1 MATPAPCLTLFRL
14 PFRVS
19 LHLLYKPYA
28 LHGAARAFLNAGN
41 ATNPVRSSIITK
53 HHQKLSAHVF
63 IAAIIILLGI
73 LFGTAVTPA
82 TRGQAT
88 PPDAQTGVSVEASQ
102 SIFSVMCALDAA
114 GFAADESTLSEM
126 PSRLALRGELLKL
139 QGPATEAL
147 RQFYHDYALADP
159 GETLSRY
166 ITFALVIGPPPS
178 FTFLLDH
185 DVMPP
190 DALAIEGFQEVLANF
205 YHEAHL
211 DLRWAAVEPEYTRA
225 VERYQS
231 PVRRVVTVS
240 DAYLRE
246 IYRPRY
252 AHSFTVYIEP
262 LVGNRT
268 NFRNNGNHYA
278 IVVDG
283 GPEFPE
289 ADVRHAYLHFL
300 LDPLPLK
307 YRENVMKKRGL
318 LNIAARAPRLSPEYK
333 NDFMAYADEC
343 LIKAVE
349 LRIRHLKPDKEEA
362 VLADDD
368 KDGFIMVRSYV
379 AQLQKFEKA
388 EPAMSY
394 YFPDLI
400 DGIDLAAE
408 QKRLQNFQFAASQEA
423 GPEKAAPGGVRAG
436 SQPGQTG
443 DSQSE
448 LESALAQGDHEI
460 ALQDA
465 AAAGKTFEKI
475 LAKYP
480 ENARATFGLAVASLL
495 NHDADRA
502 QELFEKLVAAAA
514 AGQATSAEPAGQAP
528 GQAPAAAGAA
538 PDPGIVSW
546 SHVYLGRLHDFAEER
561 DQALVEYRA
570 ALGIAG
576 APEAVRVAAQRGI
589 DAPYNPRGAGGSS
602 APPRQ

>member
-1 MATPAPCLTLFRL
+1 M
-14 PFRVS
+14 
-19 LHLLYKPYA
+19 
-28 LHGAARAFLNAGN
+28 
-41 ATNPVRSSIITK
+41 RSSVIPK
-53 HHQKLSAHVF
+53 RSQKFSAHVF
-63 IAAIIILLGI
+63 LAAIIILLG
-73 LFGTAVTPA
+73 TATTPA
-82 TRGQAT
+82 TRGQAG
-88 PPDAQTGVSVEASQ
+88 PAEVQTGVSVEASP

-114 GFAADESTLSEM
+114 GFAADESTLTEM

-147 RQFYHDYALADP
+147 RQFYRDYALADP

-166 ITFALVIGPPPS
+166 ITFALVIGPPPN
-178 FTFLLDH
+178 FAFLLGH
-185 DVMPP
+185 DVLPP
-190 DALAIEGFQEVLANF
+190 DALAIEGFEEVLANF

-211 DLRWAAVEPEYTRA
+211 DLRWASVEPEYNRA

-246 IYRPRY
+246 IYKPRY

-283 GPEFPE
+283 GPQFPE

-307 YRENVMKKRGL
+307 YRESLMKKRGL

-362 VLADDD
+362 ALAEDDQA
-368 KDGFIMVRSYV
+368 GFIMVRSFV
-379 AQLQKFEKA
+379 VQLQKFEKA

-400 DGIDLAAE
+400 EGIDLEAE
-408 QKRLQNFQFAASQEA
+408 QKRLQNFQFAALPEA
-423 GPEKAAPGGVRAG
+423 APEKAAPGSARGG
-436 SQPGQTG
+436 LQPGQAANPE
-443 DSQSE
+443 SE
-448 LESALAQGDHEI
+448 LENALAQGDHEI

-465 AAAGKTFEKI
+465 VAAGKTFEKI

-480 ENARATFGLAVASLL
+480 DNARANFGLAVASLL

-502 QELFEKLVAAAA
+502 QELFEKLVGA
-514 AGQATSAEPAGQAP
+514 
-528 GQAPAAAGAA
+528 APAASGAEGQA
-538 PDPGIVSW
+538 AATHDPSVVAW

-561 DQALVEYRA
+561 DQALAEYQA
-570 ALGIAG
+570 ALATAG
-576 APEAVRVAAQRGI
+576 APEAARVAAQRGI
-589 DAPYNPRGAGGSS
+589 DAPYSPRGASAASS
-602 APPRQ
+602 TSGTSAAPKQ

>member
-1 MATPAPCLTLFRL
+1 
-14 PFRVS
+14 
-19 LHLLYKPYA
+19 
-28 LHGAARAFLNAGN
+28 
-41 ATNPVRSSIITK
+41 
-53 HHQKLSAHVF
+53 
-63 IAAIIILLGI
+63 
-73 LFGTAVTPA
+73 
-82 TRGQAT
+82 
-88 PPDAQTGVSVEASQ
+88 VEVSQ

-126 PSRLALRGELLKL
+126 PSRLALRGELLSL

-166 ITFALVIGPPPS
+166 ITFALVVGPPPS
-178 FTFLLDH
+178 FTFLLNH

-211 DLRWAAVEPEYTRA
+211 DLRWAAVEPEYNR
-225 VERYQS
+225 VIERYQS

-289 ADVRHAYLHFL
+289 ADIRHAYLHFL

-318 LNIAARAPRLSPEYK
+318 LNIAARAPRLSSEYK

-362 VLADDD
+362 VLAEDDQS
-368 KDGFIMVRSYV
+368 GFIMVRSYV
-379 AQLQKFEKA
+379 VQLQKFEKA

-408 QKRLQNFQFAASQEA
+408 QKRLQNFQFAALQEA
-423 GPEKAAPGGVRAG
+423 GPDKAAPGGARG
-436 SQPGQTG
+436 GLQPGQAAN
-443 DSQSE
+443 SQSD

-480 ENARATFGLAVASLL
+480 DNARASFGLAVASLL

-502 QELFEKLVAAAA
+502 QELFEKLVAAAPA
-514 AGQATSAEPAGQAP
+514 AGGAAGSDAGSSGAAASGQP
-528 GQAPAAAGAA
+528 TGQAPAVASAA

-561 DQALVEYRA
+561 DQAVVEYRA

-576 APEAVRVAAQRGI
+576 APEAARVAAQRGI
-589 DAPYNPRGAGGSS
+589 DAPYNPRGVGGSS
-602 APPRQ
+602 APRKE

>member
-1 MATPAPCLTLFRL
+1 
-14 PFRVS
+14 
-19 LHLLYKPYA
+19 
-28 LHGAARAFLNAGN
+28 
-41 ATNPVRSSIITK
+41 VRSSIIPK
-53 HHQKLSAHVF
+53 RSQKFSAQVF
-63 IAAIIILLGI
+63 FAAIIILLG
-73 LFGTAVTPA
+73 TAFTPQ
-82 TRGQAT
+82 THGQAG
-88 PPDAQTGVSVEASQ
+88 PEGAQTGVSVEASQ
-102 SIFSVMCALDAA
+102 QIFSVMCALDAA

-139 QGPATEAL
+139 QGPATDAL
-147 RQFYHDYALADP
+147 RQFYRDYQLADP

-166 ITFALVIGPPPS
+166 ITFSLVVGPPPN
-178 FTFLLDH
+178 FAFLLDH
-185 DVMPP
+185 DVLPP
-190 DALAIEGFQEVLANF
+190 DALAIEGFQEVLTNF

-211 DLRWAAVEPEYTRA
+211 DLRWASVEPEYNRA
-225 VERYQS
+225 IERYQS

-307 YRENVMKKRGL
+307 YREAVMKKRGL
-318 LNIAARAPRLSPEYK
+318 LNIAARAPRLSAEYK

-349 LRIRHLKPDKEEA
+349 LRIRHLKPDQEEA
-362 VLADDD
+362 VLAEDDQ
-368 KDGFIMVRSYV
+368 DGFIMVRMFV
-379 AQLQKFEKA
+379 VQLQKFEKA

-400 DGIDLAAE
+400 DGIDLEAE
-408 QKRLQNFQFAASQEA
+408 QKRLQNFQFAALPAAEPKNGAA
-423 GPEKAAPGGVRAG
+423 GGARGGL
-436 SQPGQTG
+436 QPGQAATP
-443 DSQSE
+443 QSE

-480 ENARATFGLAVASLL
+480 DNARANFGLAVASLL

-502 QELFEKLVAAAA
+502 QELFEKLVAAPAA
-514 AGQATSAEPAGQAP
+514 ASGQPA
-528 GQAPAAAGAA
+528 GQAPAAASPA

-570 ALGIAG
+570 ALAIDG

-589 DAPYNPRGAGGSS
+589 DAPYNPRGASGASGSS
-602 APPRQ
+602 GASGTSVPPRR

>member
-1 MATPAPCLTLFRL
+1 
-14 PFRVS
+14 
-19 LHLLYKPYA
+19 
-28 LHGAARAFLNAGN
+28 
-41 ATNPVRSSIITK
+41 VRSFIISK
-53 HHQKLSAHVF
+53 RSQIFSAQVF
-63 IAAIIILLGI
+63 LAATIILL
-73 LFGTAVTPA
+73 GTAVTPQ
-82 TRGQAT
+82 THGQAV
-88 PPDAQTGVSVEASQ
+88 PEGAQTGVSVEASQ
-102 SIFSVMCALDAA
+102 QIFSVMCALDAA

-139 QGPATEAL
+139 QGPATDAL
-147 RQFYHDYALADP
+147 RQFYRDYQLADP

-166 ITFALVIGPPPS
+166 ITFSLVVGPPPN

-185 DVMPP
+185 DVLPP
-190 DALAIEGFQEVLANF
+190 DVLALEGFQEVLTNF

-211 DLRWAAVEPEYTRA
+211 DLRWASVEPEYNRA

-240 DAYLRE
+240 NGYLRE

-307 YRENVMKKRGL
+307 YREAVMKKRGL
-318 LNIAARAPRLSPEYK
+318 LNIAARAPRLSAEYK

-349 LRIRHLKPDKEEA
+349 LRIRHLKQDKEEA
-362 VLADDD
+362 VLAEDDQ
-368 KDGFIMVRSYV
+368 DGFIMVRMFV
-379 AQLQKFEKA
+379 VQLQKFEKA

-400 DGIDLAAE
+400 DGINLEAE
-408 QKRLQNFQFAASQEA
+408 QKRLQNFQFAALAEP
-423 GPEKAAPGGVRAG
+423 GPESKAPGGGRG
-436 SQPGQTG
+436 GLQPGLAATP
-443 DSQSE
+443 QSE

-480 ENARATFGLAVASLL
+480 DNARANFGLAVASLL

-502 QELFEKLVAAAA
+502 QELFEKLVAAPAA
-514 AGQATSAEPAGQAP
+514 ASGQPAGQAP
-528 GQAPAAAGAA
+528 ADASAS

-561 DQALVEYRA
+561 DQALAEYRA
-570 ALGIAG
+570 ALAIDG
-576 APEAVRVAAQRGI
+576 APEAARVAAQRGI
-589 DAPYNPRGAGGSS
+589 DAPYNPRGSSGASGVS
-602 APPRQ
+602 APPKQ

>member
-1 MATPAPCLTLFRL
+1 
-14 PFRVS
+14 V
-19 LHLLYKPYA
+19 
-28 LHGAARAFLNAGN
+28 
-41 ATNPVRSSIITK
+41 
-53 HHQKLSAHVF
+53 HVF
-63 IAAIIILLGI
+63 VAAIIIML
-73 LFGTAVTPA
+73 GTAVTPEM
-82 TRGQAT
+82 RGQAA
-88 PPDAQTGVSVEASQ
+88 PADAQTGVSVEASQ
-102 SIFSVMCALDAA
+102 QIFSVMCALDAA

-147 RQFYHDYALADP
+147 RQFYHDYAMADP

-178 FTFLLDH
+178 FTFLLSH
-185 DVMPP
+185 EVMPP
-190 DALAIEGFQEVLANF
+190 DALAIEGFQEVLQNF

-211 DLRWAAVEPEYTRA
+211 DLRWAAVESEYNRA
-225 VERYQS
+225 IERYES

-240 DAYLRE
+240 DGYLRE
-246 IYRPRY
+246 IYRPHY
-252 AHSFTVYIEP
+252 GHSFTVYIEP

-283 GPEFPE
+283 GPQFPE
-289 ADVRHAYLHFL
+289 ADIRHAYLHFM

-307 YRENVMKKRGL
+307 YREALMKKRGL
-318 LNIAARAPRLSPEYK
+318 LNIAARAPRLAPEYK

-349 LRIRHLKPDKEEA
+349 LRIRHLKPDQEEA
-362 VLADDD
+362 VLAADDQ
-368 KDGFIMVRSYV
+368 DGFIMVRMFV
-379 AQLQKFEKA
+379 VQLQKFEKA

-394 YFPDLI
+394 YFPDMI
-400 DGIDLAAE
+400 DGINLEVE
-408 QKRLQNFQFAASQEA
+408 QKRLQNFQFAALDSG
-423 GPEKAAPGGVRAG
+423 GPEKAAPGDVRG
-436 SQPGQTG
+436 GLQPGQAATP
-443 DSQSE
+443 QAE

-480 ENARATFGLAVASLL
+480 DNARANFGLAVASLL

-502 QELFEKLVAAAA
+502 QELFEKLVAAAPGAGGVGAAADAGTSAPAGSVQPVGHA
-514 AGQATSAEPAGQAP
+514 AGV
-528 GQAPAAAGAA
+528 APAEANAA

-561 DQALVEYRA
+561 DQAIVEYRA
-570 ALGIAG
+570 ALAIAG
-576 APEAVRVAAQRGI
+576 APEAARVAAQRGI
-589 DAPYNPRGAGGSS
+589 EAPYNPRGASGASGANGGNGAG
-602 APPRQ
+602 APPKQ

>member
-1 MATPAPCLTLFRL
+1 MHPACLTLLRL

-19 LHLLYKPYA
+19 LHLLCKN
-28 LHGAARAFLNAGN
+28 ARAGRAGVCVSRSKAAN
-41 ATNPVRSSIITK
+41 STKLVRSSIIPK
-53 HHQKLSAHVF
+53 RSQKSSAQVF
-63 IAAIIILLGI
+63 LAAAIILLGSAI
-73 LFGTAVTPA
+73 TPQ
-82 TRGQAT
+82 TQGQT
-88 PPDAQTGVSVEASQ
+88 GPEGAQTGVSVEASPQ
-102 SIFSVMCALDAA
+102 IFSVMCALEAA

-139 QGPATEAL
+139 QGPATDAL
-147 RQFYHDYALADP
+147 RQFYRDYALSDP

-166 ITFALVIGPPPS
+166 ITFSLVIGPPPS

-185 DVMPP
+185 DVLPP

-211 DLRWAAVEPEYTRA
+211 DLRWASVEPEYNRA

-240 DAYLRE
+240 NAYLRE
-246 IYRPRY
+246 IYTPRY
-252 AHSFTVYIEP
+252 SHSFTVYIEP

-289 ADVRHAYLHFL
+289 ADIRHAYLHFL

-307 YRENVMKKRGL
+307 YRESVMKKRGL
-318 LNIAARAPRLSPEYK
+318 LNIAARAPRLSAEYK

-362 VLADDD
+362 VLVEDDQA
-368 KDGFIMVRSYV
+368 GFIMVRSFV

-400 DGIDLAAE
+400 DGINLEAE
-408 QKRLQNFQFAASQEA
+408 QKRLQNFQFAALPEMEA
-423 GPEKAAPGGVRAG
+423 KNAAPGSARGG
-436 SQPGQTG
+436 LQPGPAATP
-443 DSQSE
+443 QSE

-480 ENARATFGLAVASLL
+480 DNARANFGLAVASLL

-502 QELFEKLVAAAA
+502 QELFEKLVAAPPAAAA
-514 AGQATSAEPAGQAP
+514 AGQPPSEASP
-528 GQAPAAAGAA
+528 A
-538 PDPGIVSW
+538 PDPSIVSW

-561 DQALVEYRA
+561 DQALTEYRA
-570 ALGIAG
+570 ALAIDG
-576 APEAVRVAAQRGI
+576 APEAARVAAQRGI
-589 DAPYNPRGAGGSS
+589 DAPYNPRGTSGSSGASGASGVS
-602 APPRQ
+602 APPKQ

>member
-1 MATPAPCLTLFRL
+1 M
-14 PFRVS
+14 
-19 LHLLYKPYA
+19 
-28 LHGAARAFLNAGN
+28 
-41 ATNPVRSSIITK
+41 
-53 HHQKLSAHVF
+53 
-63 IAAIIILLGI
+63 
-73 LFGTAVTPA
+73 
-82 TRGQAT
+82 RGQAA
-88 PPDAQTGVSVEASQ
+88 PADAQTGVSVEASQ
-102 SIFSVMCALDAA
+102 QIFSVMCALDAA

-147 RQFYHDYALADP
+147 RQFYHDYAMADP

-178 FTFLLDH
+178 FTFLLSH
-185 DVMPP
+185 EVMPP
-190 DALAIEGFQEVLANF
+190 DALAIEGFQEVLQNF

-211 DLRWAAVEPEYTRA
+211 DLRWAAVESEYNRA
-225 VERYQS
+225 IERYES

-240 DAYLRE
+240 DGYLRE
-246 IYRPRY
+246 IYRPHY
-252 AHSFTVYIEP
+252 GHSFTVYIEP

-283 GPEFPE
+283 GPQFPE
-289 ADVRHAYLHFL
+289 ADIRHAYLHFM

-307 YRENVMKKRGL
+307 YREALMKKRGL
-318 LNIAARAPRLSPEYK
+318 LNIAARAPRLAPEYK

-349 LRIRHLKPDKEEA
+349 LRIRHLKPDQEEA
-362 VLADDD
+362 VLAADDQ
-368 KDGFIMVRSYV
+368 DGFIMVRMFV
-379 AQLQKFEKA
+379 VQLQKFEKA

-394 YFPDLI
+394 YFPDMI
-400 DGIDLAAE
+400 DGINLEVE
-408 QKRLQNFQFAASQEA
+408 QKRLQNFQFAALDSG
-423 GPEKAAPGGVRAG
+423 GPEKAAPGDVRG
-436 SQPGQTG
+436 GLQPGQAATP
-443 DSQSE
+443 QAE

-480 ENARATFGLAVASLL
+480 DNARANFGLAVASLL

-502 QELFEKLVAAAA
+502 QELFEKLVAAAPGAGGVGAAADAGTSAPAGSVQPVGHA
-514 AGQATSAEPAGQAP
+514 AGV
-528 GQAPAAAGAA
+528 APAEANAA

-561 DQALVEYRA
+561 DQAIVEYRA
-570 ALGIAG
+570 ALAIAG
-576 APEAVRVAAQRGI
+576 APEAARVAAQRGI
-589 DAPYNPRGAGGSS
+589 EAPYNPRGASGASGANGGNGAG
-602 APPRQ
+602 APPKQ

>member
-1 MATPAPCLTLFRL
+1 M
-14 PFRVS
+14 
-19 LHLLYKPYA
+19 
-28 LHGAARAFLNAGN
+28 FL
-41 ATNPVRSSIITK
+41 
-53 HHQKLSAHVF
+53 
-63 IAAIIILLGI
+63 AAIIIFLGS
-73 LFGTAVTPA
+73 AVTPS
-82 TRGQAT
+82 TRGQAG
-88 PPDAQTGVSVEASQ
+88 PGDVQTGVSVEASQ

-114 GFAADESTLSEM
+114 GFAADESTLTEM

-147 RQFYHDYALADP
+147 RQFYRDYALADP

-166 ITFALVIGPPPS
+166 ITFALVIGPPPN
-178 FTFLLDH
+178 FAFLLGH
-185 DVMPP
+185 DVLPP
-190 DALAIEGFQEVLANF
+190 DALAIEGFEEVLANF

-211 DLRWAAVEPEYTRA
+211 DLRWASVEPEYNRA

-246 IYRPRY
+246 IYKPRY

-283 GPEFPE
+283 GPQFPE

-307 YRENVMKKRGL
+307 YRESLMKKRGL

-362 VLADDD
+362 VLAEDDQA
-368 KDGFIMVRSYV
+368 GFIMVRSFV

-400 DGIDLAAE
+400 DGINLEAE
-408 QKRLQNFQFAASQEA
+408 QKRLQNFQFAALPEA
-423 GPEKAAPGGVRAG
+423 AAEKTAPGSARGG
-436 SQPGQTG
+436 LQPGQ
-443 DSQSE
+443 SANPEAE
-448 LESALAQGDHEI
+448 LENELAQGDHEI

-465 AAAGKTFEKI
+465 VAAGKTFEKI
-475 LAKYP
+475 LTKYP
-480 ENARATFGLAVASLL
+480 DNARANFGLAVASLL

-502 QELFEKLVAAAA
+502 QELFEKLVGA
-514 AGQATSAEPAGQAP
+514 
-528 GQAPAAAGAA
+528 APAASGAEGQA
-538 PDPGIVSW
+538 AATHDPSVVAW

-561 DQALVEYRA
+561 DQALAEYQA
-570 ALGIAG
+570 SLATAG
-576 APEAVRVAAQRGI
+576 APEAARVAAQRGI
-589 DAPYNPRGAGGSS
+589 DAPYSPRGASAASGASGTS
-602 APPRQ
+602 APPKQ

>member
-1 MATPAPCLTLFRL
+1 
-14 PFRVS
+14 
-19 LHLLYKPYA
+19 
-28 LHGAARAFLNAGN
+28 
-41 ATNPVRSSIITK
+41 VRSSIIPK
-53 HHQKLSAHVF
+53 RSQKFSAQVF
-63 IAAIIILLGI
+63 LAAIIILLS
-73 LFGTAVTPA
+73 TAVTPA
-82 TRGQAT
+82 TRGQAG
-88 PPDAQTGVSVEASQ
+88 PEGAQTGVSVEASQ
-102 SIFSVMCALDAA
+102 QIFSVMCALDAA

-139 QGPATEAL
+139 QGPATDAL
-147 RQFYHDYALADP
+147 RQFYRDYALADP

-166 ITFALVIGPPPS
+166 ITFSLVIGPSPN

-185 DVMPP
+185 DVLPP
-190 DALAIEGFQEVLANF
+190 DALTIEGFQEVLANF
-205 YHEAHL
+205 YREAHL
-211 DLRWAAVEPEYTRA
+211 DLRWASVEPEYNRA
-225 VERYQS
+225 IERYQS

-246 IYRPRY
+246 IYKPRY

-283 GPEFPE
+283 GPQFPE

-307 YRENVMKKRGL
+307 YRESVMKKRGL
-318 LNIAARAPRLSPEYK
+318 LNIAARAPRLSAEYK

-362 VLADDD
+362 VLAEDDQA
-368 KDGFIMVRSYV
+368 GFIMVRSFV
-379 AQLQKFEKA
+379 VQLRKFEKA

-408 QKRLQNFQFAASQEA
+408 EKRLQNFQFAALPEA
-423 GPEKAAPGGVRAG
+423 GPENAAHGGARG
-436 SQPGQTG
+436 GLQPGQAANP
-443 DSQSE
+443 QSE

-465 AAAGKTFEKI
+465 VAASKTFEKI

-480 ENARATFGLAVASLL
+480 DNARANFGLAVASLL

-502 QELFEKLVAAAA
+502 QELFEKLVGAAPTGVG
-514 AGQATSAEPAGQAP
+514 AGAQTSTPTSSAQPAGD
-528 GQAPAAAGAA
+528 APAEASAA
-538 PDPGIVSW
+538 PDPSIVAW

-561 DQALVEYRA
+561 DQAISEYRA
-570 ALGIAG
+570 ALAIAG
-576 APEAVRVAAQRGI
+576 APEAARVAAQRGI
-589 DAPYNPRGAGGSS
+589 EAPYNPRGASGASGTSATG
-602 APPRQ
+602 APPKQ

>member
-1 MATPAPCLTLFRL
+1 M
-14 PFRVS
+14 
-19 LHLLYKPYA
+19 
-28 LHGAARAFLNAGN
+28 
-41 ATNPVRSSIITK
+41 VRSSVIPK
-53 HHQKLSAHVF
+53 RHQKVSAHVVL
-63 IAAIIILLGI
+63 AAIIILLG
-73 LFGTAVTPA
+73 TVSTRS
-82 TRGQAT
+82 TRGQAG

-147 RQFYHDYALADP
+147 RQFYHDYVLADP

-178 FTFLLDH
+178 FTFLLGH

-190 DALAIEGFQEVLANF
+190 DVLAIESFQEVLANF

-211 DLRWAAVEPEYTRA
+211 DLRWAAVEPEYNRSI
-225 VERYQS
+225 ERYQS

-318 LNIAARAPRLSPEYK
+318 LNIAARAPRLSSEYK

-362 VLADDD
+362 VLAEDDQS
-368 KDGFIMVRSYV
+368 GFIMVRSYV
-379 AQLQKFEKA
+379 VQLQKFEKA

-400 DGIDLAAE
+400 DGIDLTAE
-408 QKRLQNFQFAASQEA
+408 QKRLQNFQFAALQDA
-423 GPEKAAPGGVRAG
+423 GAEKAAPGGARG
-436 SQPGQTG
+436 GLQPGQAAN
-443 DSQSE
+443 SQSD

-480 ENARATFGLAVASLL
+480 DNARASFGLAVASLL

-502 QELFEKLVAAAA
+502 QELFEKLVAAAPA
-514 AGQATSAEPAGQAP
+514 AGGVAGSDAGSNGAAASGQPAGQP
-528 GQAPAAAGAA
+528 TGQAADMASAA
-538 PDPGIVSW
+538 PDPGIASW

-576 APEAVRVAAQRGI
+576 APEAARVAAQRGI
-589 DAPYNPRGAGGSS
+589 DAPYNPRGAGSSS
-602 APPRQ
+602 APPKE

>member
-1 MATPAPCLTLFRL
+1 
-14 PFRVS
+14 
-19 LHLLYKPYA
+19 
-28 LHGAARAFLNAGN
+28 
-41 ATNPVRSSIITK
+41 VRSSVIAK
-53 HHQKLSAHVF
+53 HHQKFSAHVLV
-63 IAAIIILLGI
+63 AAIIVLL
-73 LFGTAVTPA
+73 GTAVTPA
-82 TRGQAT
+82 MRGQAG
-88 PPDAQTGVSVEASQ
+88 PADAQTGVSVEASQ

-126 PSRLALRGELLKL
+126 PSRLALRGELLKM
-139 QGPATEAL
+139 QGPATDVL
-147 RQFYHDYALADP
+147 RQFYRDYALADP

-166 ITFALVIGPPPS
+166 ITFALVIGPPPR

-190 DALAIEGFQEVLANF
+190 DALTIEGFQEVLANF

-211 DLRWAAVEPEYTRA
+211 DLRWASVEPEYNRA
-225 VERYQS
+225 IERYQS

-246 IYRPRY
+246 IYRSRY
-252 AHSFTVYIEP
+252 GHSFTVYIEP

-283 GPEFPE
+283 GPQFPE
-289 ADVRHAYLHFL
+289 ADVRHAYLHFM

-349 LRIRHLKPDKEEA
+349 LRIRHLKPDQEEA

-368 KDGFIMVRSYV
+368 KGGFIMVRSYV

-394 YFPDLI
+394 YFPDMI

-408 QKRLQNFQFAASQEA
+408 QKRLQNFQFAALQDA
-423 GPEKAAPGGVRAG
+423 GPEKAAPGAVRSG
-436 SQPGQTG
+436 LQPGQAA
-443 DSQSE
+443 DPQSD

-465 AAAGKTFEKI
+465 AAAGKTFEQI

-480 ENARATFGLAVASLL
+480 DNARASFGLAVASLL

-502 QELFEKLVAAAA
+502 QELFEKLVAAAL
-514 AGQATSAEPAGQAP
+514 AGQPA
-528 GQAPAAAGAA
+528 GQAPAAAIAA

-570 ALGIAG
+570 ALAIAG
-576 APEAVRVAAQRGI
+576 APEAARVAAQRGI
-589 DAPYNPRGAGGSS
+589 DAPYNPRGAGGTS
-602 APPRQ
+602 APPKQ

>member
-1 MATPAPCLTLFRL
+1 
-14 PFRVS
+14 
-19 LHLLYKPYA
+19 
-28 LHGAARAFLNAGN
+28 
-41 ATNPVRSSIITK
+41 VRSSVIPK
-53 HHQKLSAHVF
+53 RSQKFSAHVF
-63 IAAIIILLGI
+63 LAAIIILLG
-73 LFGTAVTPA
+73 TATTPA
-82 TRGQAT
+82 TRGQAG
-88 PPDAQTGVSVEASQ
+88 PAEVQTGVSVEASP

-114 GFAADESTLSEM
+114 GFAADESTLTEM

-147 RQFYHDYALADP
+147 RQFYRDYALADP

-166 ITFALVIGPPPS
+166 ITFALVIGPPPN
-178 FTFLLDH
+178 FAFLLGH
-185 DVMPP
+185 DVLPP
-190 DALAIEGFQEVLANF
+190 DALAIEGFEEVLANF

-211 DLRWAAVEPEYTRA
+211 DLRWASVEPEYNRA

-246 IYRPRY
+246 IYKPRY

-283 GPEFPE
+283 GPQFPE

-307 YRENVMKKRGL
+307 YRELLMKKRGL

-362 VLADDD
+362 ALAEDDQA
-368 KDGFIMVRSYV
+368 GFIMVRSFV
-379 AQLQKFEKA
+379 VQLQKFEKA

-400 DGIDLAAE
+400 EGIDLEAE
-408 QKRLQNFQFAASQEA
+408 QKRLQNFQFAALPEA
-423 GPEKAAPGGVRAG
+423 APEKAAPGSARGG
-436 SQPGQTG
+436 LQPGQAANPE
-443 DSQSE
+443 SE
-448 LESALAQGDHEI
+448 LENALAQGDHEI

-465 AAAGKTFEKI
+465 VAAGKTFEKI
-475 LAKYP
+475 LEKYP
-480 ENARATFGLAVASLL
+480 DNARANFGLAVASLL

-502 QELFEKLVAAAA
+502 QELFEKLVGA
-514 AGQATSAEPAGQAP
+514 
-528 GQAPAAAGAA
+528 APAASGAEGQA
-538 PDPGIVSW
+538 AATHDPSVVAW

-561 DQALVEYRA
+561 DQALAEYQA
-570 ALGIAG
+570 ALATAG
-576 APEAVRVAAQRGI
+576 APEAARVAAQRGI
-589 DAPYNPRGAGGSS
+589 DAPYSPRGASAASS
-602 APPRQ
+602 TSGTSAAPKQ

>member
-1 MATPAPCLTLFRL
+1 
-14 PFRVS
+14 
-19 LHLLYKPYA
+19 
-28 LHGAARAFLNAGN
+28 
-41 ATNPVRSSIITK
+41 VRSFIISK
-53 HHQKLSAHVF
+53 RSQRFSAQVF
-63 IAAIIILLGI
+63 LAAIII
-73 LFGTAVTPA
+73 LFGTAVTPQMH
-82 TRGQAT
+82 GQGV
-88 PPDAQTGVSVEASQ
+88 PEGAQTGVSVEASQ
-102 SIFSVMCALDAA
+102 QIFSVMCALDAA

-126 PSRLALRGELLKL
+126 PSRLALRGELLRL
-139 QGPATEAL
+139 QGPATDAL
-147 RQFYHDYALADP
+147 RQFYRDYQLADP

-166 ITFALVIGPPPS
+166 ITFALVIGPPPN

-185 DVMPP
+185 DVLPP
-190 DALAIEGFQEVLANF
+190 DVLAIEGFQEVLTNF

-211 DLRWAAVEPEYTRA
+211 DLRWASVEPEYNRA

-240 DAYLRE
+240 NAYLRE
-246 IYRPRY
+246 IYTPRY

-283 GPEFPE
+283 GPQFPE
-289 ADVRHAYLHFL
+289 ADVRHAYLHFM

-307 YRENVMKKRGL
+307 YREAVMKKRGL
-318 LNIAARAPRLSPEYK
+318 LNIAARAPRLTAEYK

-343 LIKAVE
+343 FIKAVE

-362 VLADDD
+362 VLVEDDQA
-368 KDGFIMVRSYV
+368 GFIMVRTFV
-379 AQLQKFEKA
+379 VQLQKFEKA

-400 DGIDLAAE
+400 DGINLEEE
-408 QKRLQNFQFAASQEA
+408 QKRLQNFQFAALPEA
-423 GPEKAAPGGVRAG
+423 EPKNGTPGGARG
-436 SQPGQTG
+436 GLQPGQAA
-443 DSQSE
+443 SPQSE

-465 AAAGKTFEKI
+465 AAAGKIFEKI

-480 ENARATFGLAVASLL
+480 DNARANFGLAVASLL

-502 QELFEKLVAAAA
+502 QELFEKLVAAPHAA
-514 AGQATSAEPAGQAP
+514 AAE
-528 GQAPAAAGAA
+528 GQAPAEANAA
-538 PDPGIVSW
+538 PDPSIVSW

-561 DQALVEYRA
+561 DQAVVEYRA
-570 ALGIAG
+570 ALAIDG
-576 APEAVRVAAQRGI
+576 APEAARVAAQRGI
-589 DAPYNPRGAGGSS
+589 DAPYNPHGASGAGGGSGAS
-602 APPRQ
+602 APPKQ

>member
-1 MATPAPCLTLFRL
+1 MHPACLTLLRL

-19 LHLLYKPYA
+19 LHLLCKN
-28 LHGAARAFLNAGN
+28 ARAGRAGVCVSRSKAAN
-41 ATNPVRSSIITK
+41 STKLVRSSIIPK
-53 HHQKLSAHVF
+53 RSQKSSAQVF
-63 IAAIIILLGI
+63 LAAAIILLGSAI
-73 LFGTAVTPA
+73 TPQ
-82 TRGQAT
+82 TQGQT
-88 PPDAQTGVSVEASQ
+88 GPEGAQTGVSVEASPQ
-102 SIFSVMCALDAA
+102 IFSVMCALEAA

-139 QGPATEAL
+139 QGPATDAL
-147 RQFYHDYALADP
+147 RQFYRDYALSDP

-166 ITFALVIGPPPS
+166 ITFSLVIGPPPS

-185 DVMPP
+185 DVLPP

-211 DLRWAAVEPEYTRA
+211 DLRWASVEPEYNRA

-240 DAYLRE
+240 NAYLRE
-246 IYRPRY
+246 IYTPRY
-252 AHSFTVYIEP
+252 SHSFTVYIQP

-289 ADVRHAYLHFL
+289 ADIRHAYLHFL

-307 YRENVMKKRGL
+307 YRESVMKKRGL
-318 LNIAARAPRLSPEYK
+318 LNIAARAPRLSAEYK

-362 VLADDD
+362 VLVEDDQA
-368 KDGFIMVRSYV
+368 GFIMVRSFV

-400 DGIDLAAE
+400 DGINLEAE
-408 QKRLQNFQFAASQEA
+408 QKRLQNFQFAALPEMEA
-423 GPEKAAPGGVRAG
+423 KNAAPGSARGG
-436 SQPGQTG
+436 LQPGPAATP
-443 DSQSE
+443 QSE

-480 ENARATFGLAVASLL
+480 DNARANFGLAVASLL

-502 QELFEKLVAAAA
+502 QELFEKLVAAPPAAAA
-514 AGQATSAEPAGQAP
+514 AGQPPSEASP
-528 GQAPAAAGAA
+528 A
-538 PDPGIVSW
+538 PDPSIVSW

-561 DQALVEYRA
+561 DQALTEYRA
-570 ALGIAG
+570 ALAIDG
-576 APEAVRVAAQRGI
+576 APEAARVAAQRGI
-589 DAPYNPRGAGGSS
+589 DAPYNPRGTSGSSGASGASGVS
-602 APPRQ
+602 APPKQ

>member
-1 MATPAPCLTLFRL
+1 LTLPKL

-19 LHLLYKPYA
+19 LHLLYKACA
-28 LHGAARAFLNAGN
+28 LHGAARVSEANAGN
-41 ATNPVRSSIITK
+41 STKSVRSSIIPK
-53 HHQKLSAHVF
+53 RHQKVSAQVF
-63 IAAIIILLGI
+63 VAAIIVLLG
-73 LFGTAVTPA
+73 TVSTRT
-82 TRGQAT
+82 TRGQAG

-126 PSRLALRGELLKL
+126 PSRLALRGELLKM
-139 QGPATEAL
+139 QGPATEAV

-159 GETLSRY
+159 GETLSRF

-178 FTFLLDH
+178 FTFLLSH

-190 DALAIEGFQEVLANF
+190 DALTIEGFQEVLVNF

-289 ADVRHAYLHFL
+289 ADIRHAYLHFL

-362 VLADDD
+362 VLAEDDQA
-368 KDGFIMVRSYV
+368 GFIMVRSYV
-379 AQLQKFEKA
+379 VQLQKFEKA

-400 DGIDLAAE
+400 DAIDLAAE
-408 QKRLQNFQFAASQEA
+408 QKRLQNFQFAALQEA
-423 GPEKAAPGGVRAG
+423 GPEKAAPGGVRPG
-436 SQPGQTG
+436 LQPGQAA
-443 DSQSE
+443 DPQSE

-480 ENARATFGLAVASLL
+480 DNARASFGLAVASLL

-502 QELFEKLVAAAA
+502 QELFEKLVAAAPA
-514 AGQATSAEPAGQAP
+514 GRAASVQPAGQAT
-528 GQAPAAAGAA
+528 GQAPAAVSAA
-538 PDPGIVSW
+538 PDPGIISW

-576 APEAVRVAAQRGI
+576 APEAARVAAQRGI
-589 DAPYNPRGAGGSS
+589 DAPYSPRGAGGSS
-602 APPRQ
+602 APPKQ

>member
-1 MATPAPCLTLFRL
+1 
-14 PFRVS
+14 
-19 LHLLYKPYA
+19 
-28 LHGAARAFLNAGN
+28 
-41 ATNPVRSSIITK
+41 VRSSVIPK
-53 HHQKLSAHVF
+53 HSQKFSAHVF
-63 IAAIIILLGI
+63 VAAIIVLLGI
-73 LFGTAVTPA
+73 LPGTAVTPA
-82 TRGQAT
+82 LRGQAA

-147 RQFYHDYALADP
+147 REFYHDYALADP

-178 FTFLLDH
+178 FTFLLNH

-211 DLRWAAVEPEYTRA
+211 DLRWAAVEPEYNRA
-225 VERYQS
+225 IERYQS

-289 ADVRHAYLHFL
+289 ADIRHAYLHFL

-318 LNIAARAPRLSPEYK
+318 LNIAARAPRLSSEYK

-349 LRIRHLKPDKEEA
+349 LRVRHLKPDKEEA
-362 VLADDD
+362 VLAEDDQS
-368 KDGFIMVRSYV
+368 GFIMVRSYLV
-379 AQLQKFEKA
+379 QLQKFEKA

-408 QKRLQNFQFAASQEA
+408 QKRLQNFQFAALQEA
-423 GPEKAAPGGVRAG
+423 GPEKAAPGAVRSG
-436 SQPGQTG
+436 LKPGQAA
-443 DSQSE
+443 DPQSE

-480 ENARATFGLAVASLL
+480 DNARASFGLAVASLL

-502 QELFEKLVAAAA
+502 QELFEKLVAVAPADAAA
-514 AGQATSAEPAGQAP
+514 SGQPAGQP
-528 GQAPAAAGAA
+528 TGQAPAVASAA

-576 APEAVRVAAQRGI
+576 APEAARVAAQRGI

-602 APPRQ
+602 APPKQ

>member
-1 MATPAPCLTLFRL
+1 MHPACLTLLRL

-19 LHLLYKPYA
+19 LHLLCKN
-28 LHGAARAFLNAGN
+28 ARAGRAGACVSRSKAAN
-41 ATNPVRSSIITK
+41 STKLVRSSIIPK
-53 HHQKLSAHVF
+53 RSQKSSAQVF
-63 IAAIIILLGI
+63 LAAAIILLGSAI
-73 LFGTAVTPA
+73 TPQ
-82 TRGQAT
+82 TQGQT
-88 PPDAQTGVSVEASQ
+88 GPEGAQTGVSVEASPQ
-102 SIFSVMCALDAA
+102 IFSVMCALEAA

-139 QGPATEAL
+139 QGPATDAL
-147 RQFYHDYALADP
+147 RQFYRDYALSDP

-166 ITFALVIGPPPS
+166 ITFSLVIGPPPS

-185 DVMPP
+185 DVLPP

-211 DLRWAAVEPEYTRA
+211 DLRWASVEPEYNRA

-240 DAYLRE
+240 NAYLRE
-246 IYRPRY
+246 IYTPRY
-252 AHSFTVYIEP
+252 SHSFTVYIEP

-289 ADVRHAYLHFL
+289 ADIRHAYLHFL

-307 YRENVMKKRGL
+307 YRESVMKKRGL
-318 LNIAARAPRLSPEYK
+318 LNIAARAPRLSAEYK

-362 VLADDD
+362 VLVEDDQA
-368 KDGFIMVRSYV
+368 GFIMVRSFV

-400 DGIDLAAE
+400 DGINLEAE
-408 QKRLQNFQFAASQEA
+408 QKRLQNFQFAALPEMEA
-423 GPEKAAPGGVRAG
+423 KNAAPGGARG
-436 SQPGQTG
+436 GLQPGPAATP
-443 DSQSE
+443 QSE

-480 ENARATFGLAVASLL
+480 DNARANFGLAVASLL

-502 QELFEKLVAAAA
+502 QELFEKLVAAPPAAAA
-514 AGQATSAEPAGQAP
+514 AGQPPSEASP
-528 GQAPAAAGAA
+528 A
-538 PDPGIVSW
+538 PDPSIVSW

-561 DQALVEYRA
+561 DQALTEYRA
-570 ALGIAG
+570 ALAIDG
-576 APEAVRVAAQRGI
+576 APEAARVAAQRGI
-589 DAPYNPRGAGGSS
+589 DAPYNPRGTSGSSGASGASGVS
-602 APPRQ
+602 APPKQ

>member
-1 MATPAPCLTLFRL
+1 M
-14 PFRVS
+14 
-19 LHLLYKPYA
+19 
-28 LHGAARAFLNAGN
+28 
-41 ATNPVRSSIITK
+41 RSSIIPK
-53 HHQKLSAHVF
+53 RSQKFSAQVF
-63 IAAIIILLGI
+63 LAAIIILLS
-73 LFGTAVTPA
+73 TAVTPQ
-82 TRGQAT
+82 THGQAV
-88 PPDAQTGVSVEASQ
+88 PEGAQTGVSVEASQ
-102 SIFSVMCALDAA
+102 QIFSVMCALDAA
-114 GFAADESTLSEM
+114 GFAADESTLREM
-126 PSRLALRGELLKL
+126 PSRLSLRGELLKL
-139 QGPATEAL
+139 QGPASDAL
-147 RQFYHDYALADP
+147 RQFYRDYQLADP

-166 ITFALVIGPPPS
+166 ITFSLVVGPPPN

-185 DVMPP
+185 DVLPP
-190 DALAIEGFQEVLANF
+190 DVLAIEGFQEVLTNF

-211 DLRWAAVEPEYTRA
+211 DLRWASVEPEYNRA
-225 VERYQS
+225 IERYQS

-240 DAYLRE
+240 NAYLRE
-246 IYRPRY
+246 IYTPRY

-283 GPEFPE
+283 GPQFPE
-289 ADVRHAYLHFL
+289 ADVRHAYLHFT

-307 YRENVMKKRGL
+307 YRESVMKKRGL
-318 LNIAARAPRLSPEYK
+318 LNIAARAPRLSAEYK

-343 LIKAVE
+343 FIKAVE

-362 VLADDD
+362 VLVEDDQS
-368 KDGFIMVRSYV
+368 GFIMVRSFV
-379 AQLQKFEKA
+379 VQLQKFEKA

-400 DGIDLAAE
+400 DGIDLEAE
-408 QKRLQNFQFAASQEA
+408 QKRLQNFQFAALPDAE
-423 GPEKAAPGGVRAG
+423 PKNAASGGTRSG
-436 SQPGQTG
+436 LQPGQAA
-443 DSQSE
+443 SPQSE

-480 ENARATFGLAVASLL
+480 DNARANFGLAVASLL

-502 QELFEKLVAAAA
+502 LELFEKLVAAPPAA
-514 AGQATSAEPAGQAP
+514 AAV
-528 GQAPAAAGAA
+528 GQAPAEASAA

-561 DQALVEYRA
+561 DLALAEYRA
-570 ALGIAG
+570 ALAIDG
-576 APEAVRVAAQRGI
+576 APEAARVAAQRGI
-589 DAPYNPRGAGGSS
+589 DAPYNPRGASGSSGASGVS
-602 APPRQ
+602 APPKQ